1 MLDYA
6 IIVSGLPASGKTTV
20 GVQLADCLDISF
32 LDKDDFLEDLF
43 EKNGIGDAAWR
54 RKLSNN
60 SNLDFVKAAKA
71 KSRVVLVS
79 HWKSIDD
86 NGPSGTPTDWIREN
100 YKFVVELYCECP
112 TKVAATRF
120 ATRSRHAGHCDKD
133 RSQHEI
139 YQSMVECKKY
149 LPLKVGPVIRTD
161 TTKATDIS
169 EIAEKIKSLSSN
181 QY

>member
-6 IIVSGLPASGKTTV
+6 IVVSGLPASGKTTV
-20 GVQLADCLDISF
+20 GIQLADSLGISF

-60 SNLDFVKAAKA
+60 SNLDFVKAAKT

-79 HWKSIDD
+79 HWKSNDD
-86 NGPSGTPTDWIREN
+86 SGPSGTPTDWIGEN

-112 TKVAATRF
+112 TKIAATRF
-120 ATRSRHAGHCDKD
+120 STRSRHAGHCDKD
-133 RSQHEI
+133 RSLQEI
-139 YQSMVECKKY
+139 YQSMVEYEKY
-149 LPLKVGPVIRTD
+149 LPLKIGSVIKTD
-161 TTKATDIS
+161 TTKEPDIS
-169 EIAEKIKSLSSN
+169 EIADKIKLLSSN
-181 QY
+181 LQ